1 MLVLRPLSENH
12 GFRDDPAH
20 HERILARYAARGQ
33 RRPGGG
39 PGSGIRP
46 VRLAIAG
53 AIRTA
58 MQAAGIRSYT
68 ALGRRCR
75 LHQAFI
81 SRIAR
86 RQAGASD
93 HTVAQ
98 ISRVLHSSA
107 EDLFAP
113 AARLTDEQRQLVH
126 WQRYPQLQP
135 SQRPAPDFEPTLNK
149 SFTDW
154 QERPRPGRWSK
165 LDARRLHLMSDEDL
179 FARIAAV
186 MVRNGVPA

>member
-1 MLVLRPLSENH
+1 MVAIVIRGSFK
-12 GFRDDPAH
+12 FRDDPAH
-20 HERILARYAARGQ
+20 HERILARYAARGH
-33 RRPGGG
+33 RGPGGG

-46 VRLAIAG
+46 VRLAFSG
-53 AIRTA
+53 AIRAA
-58 MQAAGIRSYT
+58 MQAAGIRSYA

-75 LHQAFI
+75 LNQAFI

-86 RQAGASD
+86 CQAGASAT
-93 HTVAQ
+93 TVEQ
-98 ISRVLHSSA
+98 ISMALQSRP
-107 EDLFAP
+107 EELFAP
-113 AARLTDEQRQLVH
+113 AACLTDEQRQNVH

-135 SQRPAPDFEPTLNK
+135 SQRPTPGFEPTLDK

-154 QERPRPGRWSK
+154 QRRPRPGRWSR
-165 LDARRLHLMSDEDL
+165 LDAQRLHLMSDEDL